1 VGVKVL
7 QVQEDVNQRPA
18 EPYDEERPAGQP
30 APAPR
35 EVLGLS
41 ELLDVRVK
49 RVTVE
54 AEDIRSFEFVD
65 PRAKVLPPFTA
76 GAHLDVHLPN
86 GLVRQFSLCN
96 DPREAHRYVVAVL
109 REPGGR
115 GGSACMHDVVREG
128 DEVTITV
135 PRNHFPLHEDAR
147 RHLLIAGG
155 IGITPILAMVRR
167 LAALGADYTLHYC
180 TRSPQKTAFRTE
192 LMAEPFAGHV
202 RFHHDGGDPAKG
214 LDVRALLAQVETGT
228 HVYCCG
234 PIGLMHAVTDASR
247 HWPLGT
253 VHFEFFATDPSVAEG
268 PNQGFEVEIAST
280 GAVYQVPPGKT
291 VLEVLRDMGH
301 DVDSSCEEGL
311 CGTCIVDVLEG
322 EPDHRDLVLDDE
334 EKKSNKLMTVCCSR
348 AKSARLKLDL

>member
-1 VGVKVL
+1 LGVS
-7 QVQEDVNQRPA
+7 
-18 EPYDEERPAGQP
+18 EE
-30 APAPR
+30 
-35 EVLGLS
+35 
-41 ELLDVRVK
+41 LDVRVK

-54 AEDIRSFEFVD
+54 AEDIRSFEFAD
-65 PRAKVLPPFTA
+65 PRGPDLPPFTA
-76 GAHLDVHLPN
+76 GSHLDVHLPN

-96 DPREAHRYVVAVL
+96 DPRETHRYVVAVL

-128 DEVTITV
+128 DEVTITA
-135 PRNHFPLHEDAR
+135 PQNHFPLHEAAE

-155 IGITPILAMVRR
+155 IGITPMLAMVRR

-180 TRSPQKTAFRTE
+180 TRNAEKTAFREE
-192 LMAEPFAGHV
+192 LMGEPFASHV
-202 RFHHDGGDPAKG
+202 RFHHDGGDPSKG
-214 LDVRALLAQVETGT
+214 LDVDALLSEVEAGT

-234 PIGLMHAVTDASR
+234 PIGLMHAVTDASD

-253 VHFEFFATDPSVAEG
+253 VHFEFFATDPDVVEEPST
-268 PNQGFEVEIAST
+268 GFEVEIAST
-280 GAVYQVPPGKT
+280 GAVYKVPPDKT
-291 VLEVLRDMGH
+291 ILDVLLDQGH

-322 EPDHRDLVLDDE
+322 EPDHRDFVLDDE
-334 EKKSNKLMTVCCSR
+334 EKESNKLITVCCSR

>member
-1 VGVKVL
+1 
-7 QVQEDVNQRPA
+7 
-18 EPYDEERPAGQP
+18 
-30 APAPR
+30 
-35 EVLGLS
+35 LS

-167 LAALGADYTLHYC
+167 LAALGADYTLQYC

-192 LMAEPFAGHV
+192 LTGEPFAGHV

-280 GAVYQVPPGKT
+280 GAVYQVPPDKT